1 MNLSH
6 GHTLLKG
13 GKEGQVTTLLHTT
26 RKTPPGGRF
35 PFFDMPVIVRAAN
48 LAAGFKVLLLNPE
61 LDFVALQVLVLVHGA
76 TAAAVVTS

>member
-26 RKTPPGGRF
+26 RKTPPEGRF
-35 PFFDMPVIVRAAN
+35 LLDMPVVVRAAN
-48 LAAGFKVLLLNPE
+48 LAGVGLELPE
-61 LDFVALQVLVLVHGA
+61 
-76 TAAAVVTS
+76 

>member
-26 RKTPPGGRF
+26 RKTPPGRRF
-35 PFFDMPVIVRAAN
+35 PLDMPEVVRAAS
-48 LAAGFKVLLLNPE
+48 LE
-61 LDFVALQVLVLVHGA
+61 VLVLVYGA
-76 TAAAVVTS
+76 TAAAVVTG